1 MLEKHK
7 IREEFWEF
15 FLCYSRAAQ
24 MHEQVYDGAVNMTG
38 KTNDVASS
46 MQGNNQNSQTCASL
60 RHAK

>member
-1 MLEKHK
+1 
-7 IREEFWEF
+7 
-15 FLCYSRAAQ
+15 